1 MIKPPHFAQDDFTGT
16 GSDDDEIV
24 YEPLDD
30 VTWVDEDEIEVIELP
45 EEPAVDVTE
54 VPPEIPAGDAVEET
68 GEAPA
73 ETPAASAPAAVPLPL
88 PLELPPEAGPEQA
101 AEPVPAPG
109 GPPCLYRV
117 VIPLDEALRSTI
129 DAVRGEHA
137 LGGPAPAA
145 LELIAPFRSD
155 HPDALADAL
164 RTWSGAWLPLELAL
178 DAVSAEVIGP
188 RRYVAGWSLEP
199 AGRLIAAQHALV
211 DALDGL
217 REPCEGESEPFE
229 PRIVVADRV
238 PPHVFPHLI
247 ADMQRA
253 FEPQRR
259 AITAIVLEE
268 ATPGPQPP
276 RWSVRLSVP

>member
-1 MIKPPHFAQDDFTGT
+1 MIKPPHFAQDDFTSA

-45 EEPAVDVTE
+45 EEPAVEVTE
-54 VPPEIPAGDAVEET
+54 TPPETPTGGAVEEP
-68 GEAPA
+68 GETSD
-73 ETPAASAPAAVPLPL
+73 ETPAATTPAVPLPL
-88 PLELPPEAGPEQA
+88 PFELPSEAGPEQT

-117 VIPLDEALRSTI
+117 VIPLDEALRSAI

-164 RTWSGAWLPLELAL
+164 RTWARAWLPLELAL
-178 DAVSAEVIGP
+178 DAVSAEVIGA
-188 RRYVAGWSLEP
+188 RRYIAGWSLEP

-211 DALDGL
+211 EALDGL
-217 REPCEGESEPFE
+217 REPCEGESESFE

-238 PPHVFPHLI
+238 PPHVFPHLV
-247 ADMQRA
+247 ADMQRT
-253 FEPQRR
+253 FEPQEW
-259 AITAIVLEE
+259 AVTAIALEE
-268 ATPGPQPP
+268 TPPGPQPP
-276 RWSVRLSVP
+276 RWSVRLTVP